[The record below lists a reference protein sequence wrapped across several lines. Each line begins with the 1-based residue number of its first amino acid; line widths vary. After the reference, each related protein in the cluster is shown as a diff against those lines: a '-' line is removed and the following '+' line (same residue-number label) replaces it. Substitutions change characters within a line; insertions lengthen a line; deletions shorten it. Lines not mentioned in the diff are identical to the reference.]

1 MTPRAELAAA
11 GILPCRLEEEL
22 CLLSF
27 KLSVWSIIEVFGP
40 G

>member
-1 MTPRAELAAA
+1 
-11 GILPCRLEEEL
+11 LEEEL

-27 KLSVWSIIEVFGP
+27 KLSVWSIIEVLGP